1 MHDERGGSKVQ
12 SSAFT
17 WKTWVWIQLTL
28 SGWLC
33 FSKPMG
39 TNSNHESSP
48 PTMTRLISEL
58 PKYPWM
64 ALAKDKERANNL
76 RQL

>member
-1 MHDERGGSKVQ
+1 
-12 SSAFT
+12 
-17 WKTWVWIQLTL
+17 
-28 SGWLC
+28 
-33 FSKPMG
+33 MG
-39 TNSNHESSP
+39 TNSNHEFSP
-48 PTMTRLISEL
+48 PAMTRLISEL